1 MKKLMLVCLLLSAG
15 LLAHGSE
22 KKGLDPEQGL
32 RYGVGLNAG
41 IGGIGLDFGTSFNNH
56 FGARLGLSY
65 FALTDY
71 KYVYNYSGIKIES
84 TTSLS
89 LINSTLILDFH
100 PFKKKTFKLS
110 AGVSYFINNEVTIRG
125 EYNEDLK
132 VNDMVLTK
140 DQVGYLEADITWNKV
155 VPYFAI
161 GFGRSVPKNR
171 WGFAMDLGLFYT
183 GKPSAEIRA
192 TEKLEPNADQ
202 EEQLE
207 KNISEYQFLPQLN
220 FRLTY
225 RIR

>member
-1 MKKLMLVCLLLSAG
+1 MRKFFLGCM
-15 LLAHGSE
+15 LLATALVAQGSDKNPSDTE
-22 KKGLDPEQGL
+22 GGM
-32 RYGVGLNAG
+32 RYGAGLNAG
-41 IGGIGLDFGTSFNNH
+41 IGGVGLDFASSFNNH
-56 FGARLGLSY
+56 FGARLGVSY

-84 TTSLS
+84 TTSMS
-89 LINSTLILDFH
+89 LINSTLIFDYH
-100 PFKKKTFKLS
+100 PFKRKTFKLS
-110 AGVSYFINNEVTIRG
+110 AGLSYFINNEVTIRG

-140 DQVGYLEADITWNKV
+140 DQVGYIEADITWNKV

-183 GKPSAEIRA
+183 GKPSADIRA

-202 EEQLE
+202 EAQLE

-225 RIR
+225 RIK

>member
-1 MKKLMLVCLLLSAG
+1 MKKIMLGCI
-15 LLAHGSE
+15 LLATALVAQGSDKNPSDTE
-22 KKGLDPEQGL
+22 GGM
-32 RYGVGLNAG
+32 RYGAGLNAG
-41 IGGIGLDFGTSFNNH
+41 IGGVGLDFASSFNNH
-56 FGARLGLSY
+56 FGARLGVSY

-84 TTSLS
+84 TTSMS
-89 LINSTLILDFH
+89 LINSTLIFDYH
-100 PFKKKTFKLS
+100 PFKRKTFKLS
-110 AGVSYFINNEVTIRG
+110 AGLSYFINNEVTIRG

-140 DQVGYLEADITWNKV
+140 DQVGYIEADITWNKV

-202 EEQLE
+202 EAQLE

-225 RIR
+225 RIK